1 MLANFAINRETK
13 KESQSTSSRWEN
25 INFNTDFQS

>member
-1 MLANFAINRETK
+1 MLANFANNRETK

-25 INFNTDFQS
+25 INFNTDFHS